1 MSHWSIYLLLVFL
14 LSLQASG
21 NHNDSVAIHHW
32 LNQGTALLGKD
43 PARADAWYRKAFAMA
58 DTVGFMDDSIAAA
71 LSRSASYSYYRGNTA
86 DAIEFALKAM
96 NHYNGMENHKQ
107 AVQMMI
113 LVGDILRGNNLYDQS
128 AQYLIKSKTLACTI
142 NDSTILA
149 KSYNRLA
156 ALYFED
162 TRAPFDSCE
171 KYALLSLGIARRTG
185 NEQLLYNNM
194 NILGALE
201 SKRGNYTRALAYFRK
216 AYPLA
221 VKVFP
226 QDEPLVLINMAR
238 TYHWLNMTA
247 ISEKMSMKALAL
259 SQNMNIPQYIKLAA
273 LNLNEI
279 YLKRGDYQNA
289 YKYMT
294 IYYQSK
300 ETVFSQKVE
309 VQLQDF
315 NNQLAI
321 EKQHTENQK
330 LLYEQQLAKNRLQIF
345 RVVGA
350 FLILLLVLL
359 MLFLVFQHR
368 QRQKIHRIAGQLD
381 QSNTVLK
388 RFISILAHD
397 LRSPFNAILGFTD
410 LLKND
415 TGLSP
420 EERELA
426 VDKLYTSSRSTFK
439 LLESILEWSLVESGT
454 IKPVFRECDMDELI
468 RETILIQEP
477 AASLKKIEIRYL
489 SPGPLPIQADHD
501 MVMATLR
508 NILSNAVKFTN
519 PGGLVKIGATAS
531 KQNVQVE
538 ISDNGI
544 GIPSDHLKK
553 LFRPDENYKSKGTA
567 GEEGSG
573 LGLTLCRE
581 YIGMHKGTLTVQSTL
596 DKGSTFEISLPLK
609 QGE

>member
-1 MSHWSIYLLLVFL
+1 
-14 LSLQASG
+14 
-21 NHNDSVAIHHW
+21 
-32 LNQGTALLGKD
+32 
-43 PARADAWYRKAFAMA
+43 
-58 DTVGFMDDSIAAA
+58 
-71 LSRSASYSYYRGNTA
+71 
-86 DAIEFALKAM
+86 
-96 NHYNGMENHKQ
+96 
-107 AVQMMI
+107 MMI

-128 AQYLIKSKTLACTI
+128 FQYLIKSKTLARAI
-142 NDSTILA
+142 NDSAILA

-171 KYALLSLGIARRTG
+171 KYAFLSLSMARSTG

-201 SKRGNYTRALAYFRK
+201 SKRGNYTRALAYFRQ

-238 TYHWLNMTA
+238 TYNWLNMAA
-247 ISEKMSMKALAL
+247 ISEKMSIKALTL
-259 SQNMNIPQYIKLAA
+259 SQEMNIPQYIKLSA
-273 LNLNEI
+273 LNLNDI
-279 YLKRGDYQNA
+279 YLKRGDYKSA

-309 VQLQDF
+309 VQLHDF

-321 EKQHTENQK
+321 EKQHTENQR
-330 LLYEQQLAKNRLQIF
+330 LLYAQQLAQGRLQIF
-345 RVVGA
+345 MVVGA

-359 MLFLVFQHR
+359 IFFLVFQHR
-368 QRQKIHRIAGQLD
+368 QRQKTHRIADQLD
-381 QSNTVLK
+381 QSNKVLK
-388 RFISILAHD
+388 RFISILGHD

-415 TGLSP
+415 PDLTHD
-420 EERELA
+420 ERELA
-426 VDKLYTSSRSTFK
+426 IDKLYSSSRTTFK
-439 LLESILEWSLVESGT
+439 LLESILEWSLLESGS
-454 IKPVFRECDMDELI
+454 IKPVFKSCDLAELI
-468 RETILIQEP
+468 RETILVQDP
-477 AASLKKIEIRYL
+477 AATMKKIGIRY
-489 SPGPLPIQADHD
+489 PGPGPIPIQADHD
-501 MVMATLR
+501 MVRAAIR

-519 PGGLVKIGATAS
+519 PGGWVKIEVTS
-531 KQNVQVE
+531 NDLDVQIE

-544 GIPSDHLKK
+544 GIPPDQLAR

-581 YIGMHKGTLTVQSTL
+581 YIGLHKGSLTVTSKT
-596 DKGSTFEISLPLK
+596 DSGSVFTISLPLK
-609 QGE
+609 QVG